1 MLYTGEGFN
10 ATVLVILSTRNSE
23 YLFDISVG
31 IWYVIIRKVVRRWF
45 VFISAFS
52 PKESLSDNL
61 RCEKAAS
68 HEEAV
73 DAKI

>member
-1 MLYTGEGFN
+1 
-10 ATVLVILSTRNSE
+10 
-23 YLFDISVG
+23 
-31 IWYVIIRKVVRRWF
+31 VVRRWF